1 MEYYP
6 AIKRNYLLIHGT
18 TQMALKCIM
27 KPDSKETRLKKI
39 CSIGF
44 LLYTCNILEKAK
56 AIGLENRSAVARGW
70 GWKEKLTS
78 KGHERILGVITLYSI
93 LIVVVVTQLYAFGKL
108 HCTVHTKKVNFI
120 ICKL

>member
-44 LLYTCNILEKAK
+44 LLYTCNILEK
-56 AIGLENRSAVARGW
+56 RSAVARGW